1 MYIGGASAVRGMYKP
16 SIFPRGAKEALIGPI
31 VELGQ
36 AIIALVAGELPE
48 APDGKIWF
56 YDTPTGREMLDVRKD
71 PQSR

>member
-1 MYIGGASAVRGMYKP
+1 V
-16 SIFPRGAKEALIGPI
+16 LTGPI

-56 YDTPTGREMLDVRKD
+56 YGTPTGRETLDVRKD
-71 PQSR
+71 PQSQLQPLLKRLFRKSW